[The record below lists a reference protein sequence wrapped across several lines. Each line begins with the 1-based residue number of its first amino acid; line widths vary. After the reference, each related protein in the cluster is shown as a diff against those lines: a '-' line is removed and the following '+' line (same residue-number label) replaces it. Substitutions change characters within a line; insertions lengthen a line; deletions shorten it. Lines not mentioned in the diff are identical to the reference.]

1 MNRKNTVMLKGVKK
15 LYMMGDTEIA
25 ALCGIDLDIKKSEF
39 VSITGPSGSGK
50 STLLH
55 IIGALDRPTH
65 GKVMIDGRDV
75 SGMNDSQLAEI
86 RCRKIGFVF
95 QSFNLI
101 PRMSA
106 LENVMLPMWFAGFE
120 NREEKARKLLE
131 EVGLGD
137 RINNKPAQ
145 MSGGQQQRVAI
156 ARSLANNPEII
167 IADEPTGN
175 LDSRTGSEII
185 KLLHDVNDKGA
196 TLILVTHEM
205 KIAGLADR
213 QIYIKDGMIVKD
225 G

>member
-15 LYMMGDTEIA
+15 LYMMGDAEIA
-25 ALCGIDLDIKKSEF
+25 ALCGIDLYIRKNEF

-75 SGMNDSQLAEI
+75 SGMNDNQLAEI

-120 NREEKARKLLE
+120 SREEKARKLLE

-137 RINNKPAQ
+137 RINNKPTQ

-156 ARSLANNPEII
+156 ARSLANDPEII

-175 LDSRTGSEII
+175 LDSKTGTEII
-185 KLLHDVNDKGA
+185 KMLRDVNDKGA

-213 QIYIKDGMIVKD
+213 QIHIKDGKIIK
-225 G
+225 GR

>member
-1 MNRKNTVMLKGVKK
+1 MNKNSAVMLKGVKK

-25 ALCGIDLDIKKSEF
+25 ALCGIDLDIKNSEF

-65 GKVMIDGRDV
+65 GKVTIDGRDV
-75 SGMNDSQLAEI
+75 SGMNDNQLAEI

-120 NREEKARKLLE
+120 SREEKARKLLE

-137 RINNKPAQ
+137 RIKNKPAQ

-156 ARSLANNPEII
+156 ARSLANDPEII

-175 LDSRTGSEII
+175 LDSKTGSEII
-185 KLLHDVNDKGA
+185 RMLHDVNDKGA
-196 TLILVTHEM
+196 TLILVTHET

-213 QIYIKDGMIVKD
+213 QIHIKDGKIIKD
-225 G
+225 N